1 MIPDVY
7 KKNVFTNMIH
17 FIYSANAKRDMGKK
31 ENEISN
37 NHNVFV
43 LSHKKL
49 CLHGCKLNTMMSYIH
64 KINIYQE

>member
-49 CLHGCKLNTMMSYIH
+49 CLHLSLIH
-64 KINIYQE
+64 ISEPTRPY

>member
-49 CLHGCKLNTMMSYIH
+49 CLHIR
-64 KINIYQE
+64 E